1 MAPDSSDKILIVE
14 DEPDIAL
21 ALKLALE
28 ASGYDS
34 LWACDGEKALAML
47 QEKQHYNLML
57 LDIRMPGIDGVE
69 VLKRMKSSGRD
80 MAVIMMSGHGSEDLA
95 VECMKIGAD
104 DYISKPF
111 VLDDMLQR
119 VERAIS
125 HRLAMLDKKRLEQE
139 KEDFFLMLSHDMKN
153 PMAAVI
159 GSIDIMREGRLG
171 PVNEE
176 QVEYLQSAID
186 SCNEVVTM
194 IDNLLDIR
202 RFEAGKMHLSIRPFD
217 PSDICRKVVGQLSRA
232 AERDG
237 VRLSSN
243 ISEKTPDVTVDRK
256 ALTRILGNLI
266 GNSLK
271 FTPEEGEISVTCRT
285 YKRAET
291 DVIQIP
297 EYISVPEG
305 FLNSKCFVSIS
316 VSDTG
321 EGIPS
326 DELRCIFDRFTQS
339 SSSSG
344 RERGGAGLGLAF
356 CKLAVD
362 SFNGV
367 IWAESAAGQGSTFT
381 VLLPCSTG
389 TKDN

>member
-1 MAPDSSDKILIVE
+1 MVQKSPDKILIVE

-28 ASGYDS
+28 GAGYDTS
-34 LWACDGEKALAML
+34 WAGDGERALEML
-47 QEKQHYNLML
+47 ANENCCNLML

-69 VLKRMKSSGRD
+69 VLKRLRATGRD
-80 MAVIMMSGHGSEDLA
+80 IAVIMMSGHGSEELA
-95 VECMKIGAD
+95 VECMKIGAE

-119 VERAIS
+119 VERARA
-125 HRLAMLDKKRLEQE
+125 HRLALQDKLRLEKE
-139 KEDFFLMLSHDMKN
+139 KEDFFMMLSHDMKN

-171 PVNEE
+171 PVNDE

-186 SCNEVVTM
+186 SCNEVVAM

-202 RFEAGKMHLSIRPFD
+202 RFEAGKMHLTVRPYN
-217 PSDICRKVVGQLSRA
+217 PADICRKVVGQLSRA

-237 VRLSSN
+237 IKLSLN
-243 ISEKTPDVTVDRK
+243 IEDNTQYLDVDRN

-271 FTPEEGEISVTCRT
+271 FTPEDGEIVVSCRCIKKPETSDIKIPQYVPLREDFLEGACFISLSVR
-285 YKRAET
+285 
-291 DVIQIP
+291 
-297 EYISVPEG
+297 
-305 FLNSKCFVSIS
+305 
-316 VSDTG
+316 DTG
-321 EGIPS
+321 EGIPEN
-326 DELRCIFDRFTQS
+326 ELKCIFDRFTQS
-339 SSSSG
+339 SSTSG

-362 SFNGV
+362 SFGGI
-367 IWAESAAGQGSTFT
+367 IWAQSAAGQGSEFT
-381 VLLPCSTG
+381 ILLPCSTD
-389 TKDN
+389 TNTH

>member
-1 MAPDSSDKILIVE
+1 MPKKLPDKILIVE

-28 ASGYDS
+28 GAGYLVS
-34 LWACDGEKALAML
+34 CAGDGEMALDIIA
-47 QEKQHYNLML
+47 KDNSHNVML

-69 VLKRMKSSGRD
+69 VLKRLRD
-80 MAVIMMSGHGSEDLA
+80 AERDIAVIMMSGHGSEELA
-95 VECMKIGAD
+95 VECMKIGAE
-104 DYISKPF
+104 DYLSKPF

-119 VERAIS
+119 VDRALA
-125 HRLAMLDKKRLEQE
+125 HRQALQEKIRLEQE

-153 PMAAVI
+153 PMSAVI

-171 PVNEE
+171 SVNDE
-176 QVEYLQSAID
+176 QVDYLQSAID

-202 RFEAGKMHLSIRPFD
+202 RFEAGRMQLSIRPCN
-217 PSDICRKVVGQLSRA
+217 PVEICRKVVNQLARA

-237 VRLSSN
+237 VILSLDVSD
-243 ISEKTPDVTVDRK
+243 SPPDVSADRN
-256 ALTRILGNLI
+256 ALTRVLGNLI

-271 FTPEEGEISVTCRT
+271 FTPDGGRIIVTCRSL
-285 YKRAET
+285 KGDE
-291 DVIQIP
+291 V
-297 EYISVPEG
+297 
-305 FLNSKCFVSIS
+305 NSLKYPPYAQLEEDLFKSGCLVSIS

-321 EGIPS
+321 EGIPEN
-326 DELRCIFDRFTQS
+326 ELKSIFDRFTQS
-339 SSSSG
+339 SHSSG

-362 SFNGV
+362 SFGGT
-367 IWAESAAGQGSTFT
+367 IWAESTTGEGSEFT
-381 VLLPCSTG
+381 ILLPCRT
-389 TKDN
+389 N